1 MLADLAVADLVAFG
15 FPVVAGLLVAFLEL
29 ISDHHDCAASASGQS
44 FFGFDLELIVV
55 FVGGGVVGGWGLVVI
70 IFFVFFFAFVV
81 FSEAALTA
89 VFRSIFL
96 LFLIKYLRS
105 SLRPILRHLHRPH
118 ILKIFR
124 LLHPISG

>member
-1 MLADLAVADLVAFG
+1 VLADLAVADLVAFG

-29 ISDHHDCAASASGQS
+29 ISDHHDCAAAASGQS

-70 IFFVFFFAFVV
+70 IFFVFFFVV
-81 FSEAALTA
+81 FSEPALTA

-96 LFLIKYLRS
+96 LFLIKDLRS
-105 SLRPILRHLHRPH
+105 SLRPILRHLYRPH

>member
-1 MLADLAVADLVAFG
+1 VLTDLAIADLIAFG

-29 ISDHHDCAASASGQS
+29 ISYHHDCAAATSGQS
-44 FFGFDLELIVV
+44 FFGFDLDLIVV

-70 IFFVFFFAFVV
+70 ILFFFFVV
-81 FSEAALTA
+81 FSEPALTA

-105 SLRPILRHLHRPH
+105 SLRPILRHLHRSH

-124 LLHPISG
+124 LLHPIPG